1 LKKRQNAATDA
12 TRARLLQRGQC
23 GLGLCAQ
30 GVEIDGL
37 GLLLRLS
44 RRRQLRPGK

>member
-1 LKKRQNAATDA
+1 VDATDA
-12 TRARLLQRGQC
+12 TRALRDCRSEVNEAL
-23 GLGLCAQ
+23 Q

-37 GLLLRLS
+37 GLLLRLG